1 MKSIKQPVRKGAAK
15 VPMIMQLEAL
25 ECGAACLAMV
35 LAYYGRWMPLE
46 QVRADCGISR
56 DGSNAA
62 NVLNAARRYGLDAKG
77 YRFEPEDLRREGKF
91 PCIIHWNFN
100 HFVVLNGFQG
110 GNAIIND
117 PGRGLIKVPMNVFDK
132 SFTGVCIMFE
142 PGENFEQGGKPKS
155 VLTFAGSR
163 LRGSAPM
170 FAFIILTT
178 VIASVI
184 GLIQPALGR
193 IFVDVLLPGNNP
205 GWLLPF
211 CGIMLGIAALRLVV
225 AALEAMYMLKL
236 EAKFAIVAN
245 AAFFWHILRLPLS
258 FYSQRMA
265 GDIAERQASNEGI
278 AAGVVKQVTP
288 LFLQTVMLALYLA
301 VMLRYSLILTLV
313 GLIGLLLNMFTAG
326 YVSRKRIG
334 IAAARSRSAAL
345 MASMQ
350 FSGIEMMETIKA
362 SGAEN
367 GYFEKWSG
375 YQAAVNTNDE
385 QEKRLLL
392 HIGSIP
398 ALVSHIVN
406 HTILITGIF
415 LIINGEF
422 TAGMLLAFQGYLAQ
436 FSAPAN
442 RFINVGRVITQM
454 RTDMER
460 VEDVMLYKPDVE
472 YGDRGQADNTYKEPL
487 INCLRWMK
495 RKAHGAQKP
504 RHIKRIVEVASTAQR
519 SDSPAQAINQR
530 FQRFPGGVSRVAA
543 AGAQPAEYDKLSGR
557 IEMNNVT
564 FGYSPLGEPLLRDF
578 SISVQPGQRIALV
591 GASGCGK
598 STVSKLLSGMYQPWN
613 GEILYDGKPFSEID
627 HAVFTASL
635 AVVDQDIILFGD
647 TISNNI
653 KMWDNSIED
662 FEMIM
667 AARDA
672 GLHEEIVR
680 RDGGYQYKMA
690 EGGSDFSGGQRQ
702 RLEIARALAGD
713 PTLIIL
719 DEATNALDAKTE
731 FETVKHIK
739 DRGITCV
746 IIAHRLSTIRDCDVI
761 LVMDNGQIV
770 ERGTHNELLD
780 KNGLYCRLVSY
791 E

>member
-1 MKSIKQPVRKGAAK
+1 MKKIKQPVRKGASK
-15 VPMIMQLEAL
+15 TPMIMQLEAL

-35 LAYYGRWMPLE
+35 LAYYGRWIPLE
-46 QVRADCGISR
+46 HARADCGISR
-56 DGSNAA
+56 DGSTAA
-62 NVLNAARRYGLDAKG
+62 NVLKAARRYGLDAKG

-100 HFVVLNGFQG
+100 HFVVLNGFRGQS
-110 GNAIIND
+110 AIIND

-132 SFTGVCIMFE
+132 SFTGVCMMFE
-142 PGENFEQGGKPKS
+142 PGENFEPGGKPKS
-155 VLTFAGSR
+155 ITAFAGSR
-163 LRGSAPM
+163 LRGSTPM
-170 FAFIILTT
+170 FTFIFLTT

-184 GLIQPALGR
+184 GLIQPALAQ
-193 IFVDVLLPGNNP
+193 IFIDVLLPGNNP
-205 GWLLPF
+205 EWLLPF

-225 AALEAMYMLKL
+225 AALEATYMLKL

-265 GDIAERQASNEGI
+265 GDIAGRQASNDDI
-278 AAGVVKQVTP
+278 AVGVVKHAVP
-288 LFLQTVMLALYLA
+288 LLLQTVMAALYLA
-301 VMLRYSLILTLV
+301 VMFRYSLVLTFI
-313 GLIGLLLNMFTAG
+313 GLIGLLLNIFTAG
-326 YVSRKRIG
+326 YTSGKRRG
-334 IAAARSRSAAL
+334 IAGARSRSAAL
-345 MASMQ
+345 MASTQ

-367 GYFEKWSG
+367 GFFEKWSG

-385 QEKRLLL
+385 QEKRILLYT
-392 HIGSIP
+392 GSIP
-398 ALVSHIVN
+398 TLVSQVVN
-406 HTILITGIF
+406 HAILITGIF
-415 LIINGEF
+415 LIIKGEF
-422 TAGMLLAFQGYLAQ
+422 TAGMLLAFQGYLTQ
-436 FSAPAN
+436 FYAPAN
-442 RFINVGRVITQM
+442 RFIGMGRNITQM

-460 VEDVMLYKPDVE
+460 IEDVMLHKPDVE
-472 YGDRGQADNTYKEPL
+472 YGNQLSEDGK
-487 INCLRWMK
+487 K
-495 RKAHGAQKP
+495 RRPGA
-504 RHIKRIVEVASTAQR
+504 S
-519 SDSPAQAINQR
+519 SL
-530 FQRFPGGVSRVAA
+530 VAA
-543 AGAQPAEYDKLSGR
+543 GLQPAEYEKLSGR

-564 FGYSPLGEPLLRDF
+564 FGYSPLGEPLLHDF
-578 SISVQPGQRIALV
+578 SIDVQPGQRIAMV
-591 GASGCGK
+591 GMSGCGK
-598 STVSKLLSGMYQPWN
+598 STVSKLLSGLYQPWS
-613 GEILYDGKPFSEID
+613 GEILYDGKLFSEIN

-635 AVVDQDIILFGD
+635 ALVDQDIILFGD
-647 TISNNI
+647 TVSNNI

-662 FEMIM
+662 YEMIL

-672 GLHEEIVR
+672 SLHEDIVR

-719 DEATNALDAKTE
+719 DEATNALDARTE

-761 LVMDNGQIV
+761 LVMDKGQIV
-770 ERGTHNELLD
+770 ERGTHNELLER
-780 KNGLYCRLVSY
+780 NGLYHRLISA